1 MKELNTAAGAII
13 VAMVIM
19 IPVALWQ
26 AWCLTILWH
35 WYAPDTFSTLSMKM
49 AVGAALVLGLLQL
62 KAPRKDDAG
71 IAERISTAII
81 GPPVILLAGW
91 LLLFFV

>member
-26 AWCLTILWH
+26 AWCLMILWH
-35 WYAPDTFSTLSMKM
+35 WYAPDMFGPLSMKV
-49 AVGAALVLGLLQL
+49 AIGASLALGLLQL
-62 KAPRKDDAG
+62 KAPKKDDAG
-71 IAERISTAII
+71 IADRITTAIV